1 VGKNTIED
9 VVLNGGLGVNMI
21 TNFFCNKLGLPKPK
35 PTPYNLR
42 MVDQTTFK
50 LVGLI
55 QNMKIMLYG
64 VPYVMTFMVL
74 QNNVMDVNYLMLLGK
89 MWNLWDAKVSHD

>member
-9 VVLNGGLGVNMI
+9 VLLDGGLGVNI
-21 TNFFCNKLGLPKPK
+21 VTKKNCNKLGLPKPK

-42 MVDQTTFK
+42 MVDQTPIK
-50 LVGLI
+50 PIGLI
-55 QNMKIMLYG
+55 QNMKILVYG
-64 VPYVMTFMVL
+64 IPYVMTFIVL
-74 QNNVMDVNYLMLLGK
+74 QNNVMDANYLILLGK